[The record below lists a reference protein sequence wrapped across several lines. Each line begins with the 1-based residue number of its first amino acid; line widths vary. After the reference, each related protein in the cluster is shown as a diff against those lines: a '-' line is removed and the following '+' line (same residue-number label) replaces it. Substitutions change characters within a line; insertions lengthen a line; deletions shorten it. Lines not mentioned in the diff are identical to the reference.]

1 MVLKLIA
8 KVSVITLVLGGVSVG
23 GLFAAGVLGVPDGG
37 LEDNRWC
44 DVDNDSI
51 EVLTDI
57 YVDNP
62 NPFGVGGDIDA
73 EYDIHLQETHMAS
86 GQEENLGVSSGDNE
100 FNLTTELHHQNLPAW
115 WVAHLENDEISAVDV
130 DATVHAS
137 IGPFSG
143 SPSTT
148 YSDEIETDLADALD
162 EGFSSFEGTYSGTET
177 DLRVAGTAVEPTIE
191 VEDVTT
197 EWGDVTENN
206 TEIMA
211 TMTIHNPNAYPIPT
225 PAFAGN
231 LTFNEISMAN
241 WNADEVEVLEVDDDG
256 LIPPGETEE
265 RTFVVEMDTQQIPH
279 WFASHVDEE
288 EFTTMEVTGQFAM
301 EVGGSELTIPE
312 NDEAIT
318 CTFDVTTSIFVDQDD
333 GVSDEGCD
341 LNPFAMSDE
350 EMDDAN
356 ATHDPEE
363 EETENG
369 DDDGLLSDSD
379 DDNGESNDSDEEDES
394 DDEDSDEETD
404 ESDEDDDKEDE
415 SDEDKGDD
423 DGLLS
428 DIGLTVTT

>member
-1 MVLKLIA
+1 MVLKLIG
-8 KVSVITLVLGGVSVG
+8 KVLGIVLLLGGISIG

-37 LEDNRWC
+37 LEDNRWGE
-44 DVDNDSI
+44 VDNESI

-73 EYDIHLQETHMAS
+73 EYDIYLQDTHMAS
-86 GQEENLGVSSGDNE
+86 GQEENLGISSGDNE
-100 FNLTTELHHQNLPAW
+100 FNLTTELYHQNLPAW
-115 WVAHLENDEISAVDV
+115 WVAHLNNDEVSDLDV
-130 DATVHAS
+130 AATVHAS
-137 IGPFSG
+137 VGPFSG

-148 YSDEIETDLADALD
+148 YSDEIETDLEGALD

-177 DLRVAGTAVEPTIE
+177 DFRIGGTAVEPTID

-231 LTFNEISMAN
+231 LTFNDISMAN

-279 WFASHVDEE
+279 WFGSHVDED

-318 CTFDVTTSIFVDQDD
+318 CTFDVTTSIFVDQED

-341 LNPFAMSDE
+341 LNPFEMSDGAIS
-350 EMDDAN
+350 DAD
-356 ATHDPEE
+356 ATHDPEDDDTDDSNDSDGEDEGDE
-363 EETENG
+363 EDE
-369 DDDGLLSDSD
+369 DDGLLSD
-379 DDNGESNDSDEEDES
+379 
-394 DDEDSDEETD
+394 T
-404 ESDEDDDKEDE
+404 
-415 SDEDKGDD
+415 
-423 DGLLS
+423 
-428 DIGLTVTT
+428 GLTT

>member
-1 MVLKLIA
+1 LKLIG
-8 KVSVITLVLGGVSVG
+8 KVLGIVLLLGGISIG

-37 LEDNRWC
+37 LEDNRWGE
-44 DVDNDSI
+44 VDNESI

-62 NPFGVGGDIDA
+62 NPFGVVGDIDA
-73 EYDIHLQETHMAS
+73 EYDIYLQDTHMAS
-86 GQEENLGVSSGDNE
+86 GQEENLGISSGDNE
-100 FNLTTELHHQNLPAW
+100 FNLTTDLHHQNLPAW
-115 WVAHLENDEISAVDV
+115 WVAHLNNDEVSDLDV
-130 DATVHAS
+130 AATVHAS
-137 IGPFSG
+137 VGPFSG

-148 YSDEIETDLADALD
+148 YSDEIETDLEEALD

-177 DLRVAGTAVEPTIE
+177 DFRIGGTAVEPTID

-231 LTFNEISMAN
+231 LTFNDISMAN

-279 WFASHVDEE
+279 WFGSHVDED

-318 CTFDVTTSIFVDQDD
+318 CTFDVTTSIFVDQED

-356 ATHDPEE
+356 ATHEPDEE
-363 EETENG
+363 DTENG
-369 DDDGLLSDSD
+369 DDDDGLLSDGD
-379 DDNGESNDSDEEDES
+379 ETDSDEESDEEDDS
-394 DDEDSDEETD
+394 DGDSTDSDEESD
-404 ESDEDDDKEDE
+404 EESEEESDEEDDDEE
-415 SDEDKGDD
+415 DD

-428 DIGLTVTT
+428 DIGLTT